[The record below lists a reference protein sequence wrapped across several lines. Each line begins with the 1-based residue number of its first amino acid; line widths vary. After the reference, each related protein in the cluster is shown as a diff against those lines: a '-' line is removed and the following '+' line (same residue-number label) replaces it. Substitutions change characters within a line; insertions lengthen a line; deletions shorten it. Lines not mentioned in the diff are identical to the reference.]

1 MSTARQRSAEK
12 AGFRY
17 EQLTLVCS
25 PDPKQWVSPREG
37 QLLSVERAAMSH
49 FTQQGWRGFSGEGGL
64 LLTLIKA
71 MSFQSLGYDERT
83 RYTEALYTLAAERS
97 YGRPYTV
104 ADLLGSLSR
113 ATQQQVA
120 ANFDHMA
127 SRGPH
132 VEQTSWG
139 HSSNTSSVL
148 DVFPGLERWMLLEL
162 LTVAGPDLLLRI
174 ATIFASNPYEYRRGW
189 PDITMWKDGRLRFV
203 EVKAPGDSLAKSQK
217 LTAQAFAVPLALDFT
232 LLDIAAEMPNAS

>member
-25 PDPKQWVSPREG
+25 PDPKQWLCPREG

-120 ANFDHMA
+120 A
-127 SRGPH
+127 
-132 VEQTSWG
+132 
-139 HSSNTSSVL
+139 
-148 DVFPGLERWMLLEL
+148 
-162 LTVAGPDLLLRI
+162 
-174 ATIFASNPYEYRRGW
+174 
-189 PDITMWKDGRLRFV
+189 
-203 EVKAPGDSLAKSQK
+203 
-217 LTAQAFAVPLALDFT
+217 
-232 LLDIAAEMPNAS
+232 